1 MTTKYQ
7 ILQLLEQ
14 STGRL
19 LSGGEIAE
27 RLSISRTAVWKQ
39 ISALQQEGY
48 QITAEPSKGYLLSD
62 SDVISE
68 YEIRKRLQTHT
79 LGQVLR
85 YFPIIS
91 SPEPSKTVSFQTFL
105 VFLFGWYQKNPL
117 PSRRKNITQNTN
129 TESFQTRY
137 FFLFQRNIFSG
148 FTSAV
153 LDGFGFFRFFWVQK
167 DKLQNQIK
175 LFLSNT

>member
-1 MTTKYQ
+1 M
-7 ILQLLEQ
+7 
-14 STGRL
+14 
-19 LSGGEIAE
+19 
-27 RLSISRTAVWKQ
+27 
-39 ISALQQEGY
+39 
-48 QITAEPSKGYLLSD
+48 
-62 SDVISE
+62 
-68 YEIRKRLQTHT
+68 KRE
-79 LGQVLR
+79 QVLR

-137 FFLFQRNIFSG
+137 FFYFNAIFFQVSPLPSLTALAFS
-148 FTSAV
+148 
-153 LDGFGFFRFFWVQK
+153 DFFWVQK